1 MVPRAVLGSGAG
13 AARDSPCIGSVFVGH
28 MSLIGALA
36 IEYFL
41 ADGGES
47 CSAACAKVSPVA
59 LACDLRAITAAAASV
74 ATCNAVLSALDMRY
88 TTSAMYSDDD
98 SGCTYHPGQTGWAQV
113 MHSGLDSGATPAP
126 TCDEVNADPGRRRVC
141 ACKEVAAETPEP
153 TSATATATLV
163 RTLGQPRA
171 NYNPSLADLPDL
183 KDSGVN
189 VERETF
195 KSVEVTFT
203 LTQQGGVA
211 EAETRKAEMTSEA
224 MRTLIADSM
233 KLGAAQ
239 SLDVSL
245 DLVTPPRPPP
255 TPPPMPPSSPPPLA
269 PPPPPSPPPS
279 TETVVVRL
287 TAFGTVEDYT
297 PDVIEMLEKN
307 MATVAGVDASLVSI
321 TVAPGSVLIT
331 ATIAVPAAMQSYGVR
346 NLIKAE
352 LSDPEAAS
360 AALGI
365 TVASVPDFEITSA
378 TTVYAIVDTSAAQD
392 QNSTDK
398 PSYSLILGLVF
409 GIVLTGLAAA
419 AVVWKYRSAQAAKK
433 TLERNVAIDASA
445 ASLPVNPV

>member
-1 MVPRAVLGSGAG
+1 
-13 AARDSPCIGSVFVGH
+13 
-28 MSLIGALA
+28 MSFIGALA

-88 TTSAMYSDDD
+88 TTSAMYSDDN

-113 MHSGLDSGATPAP
+113 MHSGLSSGAPPAP
-126 TCDEVNADPGRRRVC
+126 TCDEVNADPSRRRVC

-153 TSATATATLV
+153 VAPTLATATLV

-171 NYNPSLADLPDL
+171 NYNPSLAEIPDL
-183 KDSGVN
+183 KGSGVN

-211 EAETRKAEMTSEA
+211 EAEARKDDMTSER

-233 KLGAAQ
+233 QLGAAQ

-321 TVAPGSVLIT
+321 TVTPGSVLIT

-365 TVASVPDFEITSA
+365 TVASVPDFEITST
-378 TTVYAIVDTSAAQD
+378 TTVAPIIDTSAAQD

-398 PSYSLILGLVF
+398 PTYSLILGLVF

-419 AVVWKYRSAQAAKK
+419 AVIWKYRSAQAAKK
-433 TLERNVAIDASA
+433 ALERNVAIDASD